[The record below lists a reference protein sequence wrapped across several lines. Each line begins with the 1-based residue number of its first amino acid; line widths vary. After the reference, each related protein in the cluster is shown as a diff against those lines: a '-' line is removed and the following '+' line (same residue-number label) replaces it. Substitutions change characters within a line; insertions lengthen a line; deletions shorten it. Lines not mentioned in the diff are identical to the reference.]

1 MRLAWMITASV
12 QTYRTS
18 ARPRKRLERFQGVL
32 RLPDFQR
39 ANLEAEQGGRVLE
52 LSHLEDSKVI
62 ADVSHERQ
70 TAQMRDHFAQKL
82 QPLAGEIISDCGKT
96 GRMTSGPRQTGNQA
110 GADGIAG
117 RCKDD
122 GNRLRRL

>member
-1 MRLAWMITASV
+1 MRLAWMIAASV
-12 QTYRTS
+12 QTYRAS
-18 ARPRKRLERFQGVL
+18 ARPRSASNAFRASCACRISNVL
-32 RLPDFQR
+32 TSRPRQR
-39 ANLEAEQGGRVLE
+39 GRVLE

-70 TAQMRDHFAQKL
+70 AARMRDHFAQKL

-110 GADGIAG
+110 GA
-117 RCKDD
+117 
-122 GNRLRRL
+122 